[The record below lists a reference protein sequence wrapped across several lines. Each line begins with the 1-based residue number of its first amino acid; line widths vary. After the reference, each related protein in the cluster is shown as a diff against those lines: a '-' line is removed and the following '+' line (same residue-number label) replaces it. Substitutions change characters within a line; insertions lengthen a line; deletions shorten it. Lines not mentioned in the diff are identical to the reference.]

1 MAWTATDAQQEGARA
16 GGEESSCLFGNYG
29 NVLSSLPFAA
39 ETEADPVRESAPRSG
54 IQRPAPKHVL
64 AAIWCEGTM
73 EVVRAK
79 KHMRMQTKSGGTR
92 SGAARPDA
100 LRRAGVLVWVKGGSH
115 HEQRAASMC
124 TTRRCLLGRPQVPSR
139 TPLHSVIF
147 YSCSLRSPF
156 TLVLLVACYCCC
168 PPLSLHPT
176 CTSESAPSPQESPR
190 NHSSSTAI
198 TSR

>member
-100 LRRAGVLVWVKGGSH
+100 LRRAGVLV
-115 HEQRAASMC
+115 
-124 TTRRCLLGRPQVPSR
+124 
-139 TPLHSVIF
+139 
-147 YSCSLRSPF
+147 
-156 TLVLLVACYCCC
+156 
-168 PPLSLHPT
+168 
-176 CTSESAPSPQESPR
+176 
-190 NHSSSTAI
+190 
-198 TSR
+198 